1 MLASDWEIV
10 TRWAIAISTV
20 ISAASAVY
28 ISWARR
34 AFTSQQQF
42 GSLEKRVS
50 LVETTIKEASWKEIR
65 DKLFDLDGDL
75 KGMNATIESLKTSH
89 EHLRTSM
96 DSIQQ
101 FLLENK

>member
-1 MLASDWEIV
+1 MAASDWEIV

-34 AFTSQQQF
+34 AFTSQKEF
-42 GSLEKRVS
+42 SALEKRVS
-50 LVETTIKEASWKEIR
+50 IAESSLKEGSFKEIR
-65 DKLFDLDGDL
+65 DKLFELDGDL
-75 KGMNATIESLKTSH
+75 KGMRATVESLKESH